1 MSFKGI
7 SVILASVAIVSN
19 KVHCTPT
26 CGVPATY
33 AVGPTTP
40 FSTNLPVPS
49 ARSTLNTELL
59 DVLKN
64 FHSSLPG
71 VGQKTPVAETGA
83 TSSPLAS
90 DQISVMHFPAALGST
105 DGATPN
111 LMVPG
116 VIHKRPFGPD
126 MRIPELGYNLQKAE
140 PSMQSQGPAGN
151 HLPVSVP
158 PPIAETGPPSAPAA
172 PATDQLQSSS
182 VAIPQSSSSS
192 RSPDPALVKI
202 EPVSHN
208 NFNQELIKLLT
219 DLRISPVSLQEP
231 LAAQGQN
238 QMLANGHPTTRPA
251 QTLPILS
258 PGASSSKVAQP
269 FLGPNQ
275 TPLDYL
281 LSSSHQL
288 NSIPSKSSTDTNTW
302 PTAKPPPTAKPR
314 LNYEFIKYLLTL
326 PMYQQALYDLIKAQ
340 SSVPT

>member
-1 MSFKGI
+1 MPFKGISVRGI

-26 CGVPATY
+26 CGVPGTDT
-33 AVGPTTP
+33 VGSTTP

-49 ARSTLNTELL
+49 ARSTLNAEML

-71 VGQKTPVAETGA
+71 QKTPAAETGA

-90 DQISVMHFPAALGST
+90 DQISIMHFPAATGSA

-116 VIHKRPFGPD
+116 VVHKRPFGPD
-126 MRIPELGYNLQKAE
+126 MRMPDIGYNLQKAE
-140 PSMQSQGPAGN
+140 PSMQSQGPVGN
-151 HLPVSVP
+151 PLPVP
-158 PPIAETGPPSAPAA
+158 PPAPA
-172 PATDQLQSSS
+172 PATDRLHSSS
-182 VAIPQSSSSS
+182 VAISQSS
-192 RSPDPALVKI
+192 RSPVPAQVKI
-202 EPVSHN
+202 EPASHN
-208 NFNQELIKLLT
+208 NYNQELIKLLT
-219 DLRISPVSLQEP
+219 DMRISPISLQDP
-231 LAAQGQN
+231 PATQGQN
-238 QMLANGHPTTRPA
+238 QMLANGHPTTHPA
-251 QTLPILS
+251 QTLPNLS
-258 PGASSSKVAQP
+258 PGASSSKDAQP

-288 NSIPSKSSTDTNTW
+288 NTTPGYSKPSTDTN
-302 PTAKPPPTAKPR
+302 TAKPPPTTKPR

-326 PMYQQALYDLIKAQ
+326 PMYQQALYDLIKSQ

>member
-1 MSFKGI
+1 
-7 SVILASVAIVSN
+7 VV
-19 KVHCTPT
+19 
-26 CGVPATY
+26 
-33 AVGPTTP
+33 
-40 FSTNLPVPS
+40 
-49 ARSTLNTELL
+49 
-59 DVLKN
+59 
-64 FHSSLPG
+64 
-71 VGQKTPVAETGA
+71 QKTPAAETGT

-90 DQISVMHFPAALGST
+90 DRISIIHFPAALGST
-105 DGATPN
+105 DNATPN

-126 MRIPELGYNLQKAE
+126 IQMPDLGNNLQKTE

-151 HLPVSVP
+151 PLPVSVP
-158 PPIAETGPPSAPAA
+158 PPIAETGPPSAPA
-172 PATDQLQSSS
+172 PAADQLQSSS
-182 VAIPQSSSSS
+182 VGIPQSSSP
-192 RSPDPALVKI
+192 RSPDPAQVKI

-231 LAAQGQN
+231 PAAQGQN
-238 QMLANGHPTTRPA
+238 QMLANGHPTTGPA
-251 QTLPILS
+251 KTLPILYAS
-258 PGASSSKVAQP
+258 ESSSKVAQP

-288 NSIPSKSSTDTNTW
+288 NSTPGYSKPSTDTNTW
-302 PTAKPPPTAKPR
+302 PTAKPLPTTKPR
-314 LNYEFIKYLLTL
+314 LNYDFIKYLLTL

>member
-1 MSFKGI
+1 MINFF
-7 SVILASVAIVSN
+7 VFQ
-19 KVHCTPT
+19 VHCTPT
-26 CGVPATY
+26 CDVPATD
-33 AVGPTTP
+33 AAGLTTP

-49 ARSTLNTELL
+49 ARTTLNAELL

-71 VGQKTPVAETGA
+71 AGQKTSTAETGT

-90 DQISVMHFPAALGST
+90 DQISVIHFPATVGST

-116 VIHKRPFGPD
+116 VIHKRPFGPN
-126 MRIPELGYNLQKAE
+126 MRMPDLGYNLQKAE

-151 HLPVSVP
+151 PLPVSVP
-158 PPIAETGPPSAPAA
+158 PPIAETGHPSAPA

-192 RSPDPALVKI
+192 SRSPDPALVKI
-202 EPVSHN
+202 EPASHN

-231 LAAQGQN
+231 PATQGQN
-238 QMLANGHPTTRPA
+238 QMLANGHPTTHPA

-258 PGASSSKVAQP
+258 PGPSSPKVAQP

-281 LSSSHQL
+281 LSSSHQFT
-288 NSIPSKSSTDTNTW
+288 SIPSKPNNDTNTW
-302 PTAKPPPTAKPR
+302 PTAKPPPTVKPR

-326 PMYQQALYDLIKAQ
+326 PMYQQSLYDLIKAQ